1 MSKTIHGAPQPANQD
16 AAKDATKGDAKPDS
30 LLDRSDVRVK
40 HASGV
45 GESLSAFVDRVRSGD
60 LGSLPV
66 IAGLVIIWTV
76 FTSLNPVFLSA
87 DNLVNM
93 LFDCSTVGVISLGI
107 VCVLLVGQIDLSV
120 GSMSGFASALVG
132 TLWVNDGWP
141 VLLAI
146 VAAIAVGAVIGALYA
161 LLLNWIGMPS
171 FVSTLAG
178 LLAILGMQ
186 LYVLG
191 STGSINL
198 PYGSTMVNFGQ
209 LMVIPALVSH
219 LIALLPGL
227 VLLLLGMRT
236 RARRHAARLS
246 ASSVGS
252 LIARA
257 LAITVFLEIVVAYL
271 NRGRGVPLMFGLFLG
286 LAVAMQYALSRTRWG
301 RSMNAVGGNHE
312 AARRAGIKVGAI
324 YTSAFVLCASLAALG
339 GVLTAARLA
348 SASQQA
354 GTGDVNLN
362 AIAAAV
368 IGGTSLFGGRGSA
381 WSAVLGIIVIQ
392 SIASGLTLLNL
403 SSSLRFMI
411 TGAVLAIAV
420 IVDSLAR
427 QSRVTHGRA

>member
-1 MSKTIHGAPQPANQD
+1 MSKDTHSAPPS
-16 AAKDATKGDAKPDS
+16 P

-40 HASGV
+40 HAAGLGDTV
-45 GESLSAFVDRVRSGD
+45 SAFVDRIRSGD

-66 IAGLVIIWTV
+66 IVGLVIIWTV

-87 DNLVNM
+87 DNLVNL

-107 VCVLLVGQIDLSV
+107 VCVLLVGEIDLSV

-132 TLWVNDGWP
+132 TLWVNQGWP

-146 VAAIAVGAVIGALYA
+146 AAAVVVGGIVGALYA
-161 LLLNWIGMPS
+161 LLLNRLGMPS

-178 LLAILGMQ
+178 LLAILGLQ

-191 STGSINL
+191 TDGSINL

-209 LMVIPALVSH
+209 LMIIPAMVSH
-219 LIALLPGL
+219 VIALLPGVAI
-227 VLLLLGMRT
+227 VLTGLRT
-236 RARRHAARLS
+236 RERRRAARLS
-246 ASSVGS
+246 APSIGS
-252 LIARA
+252 LVARG
-257 LAITVFLEIVVAYL
+257 AILTVFLEVVVSYL
-271 NRGRGVPLMFGLFLG
+271 DRGRGVPLMFAVFLG
-286 LAVAMQYALSRTRWG
+286 LAVAMDYALKRTRWG
-301 RSMNAVGGNHE
+301 RSMNAVGGNRE
-312 AARRAGIKVGAI
+312 AARRAGIKVSAI
-324 YTSAFVLCASLAALG
+324 YTSAFVLCASFAALG

-368 IGGTSLFGGRGSA
+368 IGGTSLFGGRGTA

-427 QSRVTHGRA
+427 RSRVSHGRA

>member
-1 MSKTIHGAPQPANQD
+1 MSNEPQGAPQPERQTA
-16 AAKDATKGDAKPDS
+16 P

-40 HASGV
+40 HATGISGAIA
-45 GESLSAFVDRVRSGD
+45 AFVERVRSGD

-87 DNLVNM
+87 DNLVNL

-107 VCVLLVGQIDLSV
+107 VCVLMVGQIDLSV
-120 GSMSGFASALVG
+120 GSMSGFASALLG
-132 TLWVNDGWP
+132 MLWVNHGWP
-141 VLLAI
+141 VLVAI
-146 VAAIAVGAVIGALYA
+146 VAAIVVGAVVGALYA
-161 LLLNWIGMPS
+161 LLLNRLGMPS
-171 FVSTLAG
+171 FVATLAG

-191 STGSINL
+191 ATGSINL
-198 PYGSTMVNFGQ
+198 PYGSTMVNLGQ
-209 LMVIPALVSH
+209 LMIIPAVVSYI
-219 LIALLPGL
+219 LALAPGA
-227 VLLLLGMRT
+227 VILGVGLRT
-236 RARRHAARLS
+236 RERRRASNLS
-246 ASSVGS
+246 APSVGS
-252 LIARA
+252 LLARS
-257 LAITVFLEIVVAYL
+257 LAITVLLVIVVAYL
-271 NRGRGVPLMFGLFLG
+271 NLGRGVPLMFGIFLG
-286 LAVAMQYALSRTRWG
+286 LAVVMDYALTRTRWG
-301 RSMNAVGGNHE
+301 RSMSAVGGNHE
-312 AARRAGIKVGAI
+312 AARRAGINVSAI
-324 YTSAFVLCASLAALG
+324 YTSAFVLCASFAALG

-354 GTGDVNLN
+354 GSGDVNLN

-381 WSAVLGIIVIQ
+381 YSAVLGM
-392 SIASGLTLLNL
+392 IASGLTLLNL

-427 QSRVTHGRA
+427 QSRVSHGRA